1 MKQNN
6 IMKWLSL
13 AITKRFIG
21 LRQNKKVIIKLNDF
35 VPTAKPNETI
45 VDSRKQ
51 PDLLFE
57 CE

>member
-13 AITKRFIG
+13 TITKRFIE

-35 VPTAKPNETI
+35 VPTAKLDN
-45 VDSRKQ
+45 DSVNLTKK
-51 PDLLFE
+51 PDLLLE